1 MGDGM
6 KNSKVKIDIEKG
18 IPYSIKKRL
27 LDCFEECRLTFWN
40 REDKFVGGVFGE
52 LCIAEEVSEML
63 WDGSFHGNLFD
74 TLLREVDF
82 DSCKLSVYRNELYE
96 VTVYCGELIGISIR
110 EPFSRWYNELDDP
123 CFRYVLDNLV
133 EDGFGGYVYKDY
145 FLEFALLSYV
155 RLYKTSVF
163 NNDGLIIKKEGVFDL
178 TVTKHASRRIS
189 RRLIEVGDV
198 LDTLSFCKNSVV
210 DEKGNLKYEGRLV
223 TVVLSSDKQTL
234 ITAFYRYEFSSGVLW
249 RTFKRENN
257 DRLRKVLLRYNDR
270 LDDLDKQ
277 LVERYVLFGDCEG
290 ASSLLL
296 H

>member
-1 MGDGM
+1 M
-6 KNSKVKIDIEKG
+6 KNSKVKLDIEKG

-52 LCIAEEVSEML
+52 LCIADEVSERL
-63 WDGSFHGNLFD
+63 WDGSFHGNQFD
-74 TLLREVDF
+74 TLLREVDEE
-82 DSCKLSVYRNELYE
+82 SCKLSVYRNELYE

-110 EPFSRWYNELDDP
+110 ETFSRWYNELDDP
-123 CFRYVLDNLV
+123 CFRYVFDALV
-133 EDGFGGYVYKDY
+133 DDGFDGYVHKDY
-145 FLEFALLSYV
+145 FLEYALLSYV
-155 RLYKTSVF
+155 RLYKTRVF

-198 LDTLSFCKNSVV
+198 LDTLSFCKNPVV

-223 TVVLSSDKQTL
+223 TVVISSDKKTL
-234 ITAFYRYEFSSGVLW
+234 ITVFYRFEFSSGVVW
-249 RTFKRENN
+249 RTLKRKNN
-257 DRLRKVLLRYNDR
+257 DRLRKVLLKYNDR
-270 LDDLDKQ
+270 IGELDNR
-277 LVERYVLFGDCEG
+277 LVESYVLFDDS
-290 ASSLLL
+290 ASIDSFLF